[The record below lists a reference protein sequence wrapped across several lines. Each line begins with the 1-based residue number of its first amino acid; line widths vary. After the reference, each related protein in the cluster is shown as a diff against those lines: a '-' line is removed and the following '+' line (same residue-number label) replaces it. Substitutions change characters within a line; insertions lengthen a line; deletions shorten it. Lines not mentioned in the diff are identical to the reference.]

1 MGLAY
6 RHNEELLMAYGT
18 DEGLAAWLVGNGY
31 VLPPSAP
38 APAVLRQRGSAYI
51 DGLYGADFSGVPTGG
66 FAQER
71 AWPRVG
77 AEAYGQPIPSDM
89 TPVAIEHAS
98 YAAAH
103 QEAIKPGSLSISA
116 SQGGALKRKK
126 IDTIEKE
133 YFEGSGD
140 AVADATLKLSAVEGL
155 LAPFLTVPMPAVF
168 VV

>member
-1 MGLAY
+1 
-6 RHNEELLMAYGT
+6 MAYGDDSGLT
-18 DEGLAAWLVGNGY
+18 AWLAANGY
-31 VLPPSAP
+31 TLPAGAL

-51 DGLYGADFSGVPTGG
+51 DGLYGQRFVGVPADGY
-66 FAQER
+66 FQER
-71 AWPRVG
+71 AWPRIG
-77 AEAYGQPIPSDM
+77 ACVQGRAIPPDLV
-89 TPVAIEHAS
+89 PLAIEHAS
-98 YAAAH
+98 YAAAY
-103 QEAIKPGSLSISA
+103 QEAIKPGSLSVSA

-155 LAPFLTVPMPAVF
+155 LAPFLTVSMPAVI

>member
-1 MGLAY
+1 
-6 RHNEELLMAYGT
+6 MAYGDDSGLT
-18 DEGLAAWLVGNGY
+18 AWLAANGY
-31 VLPPSAP
+31 TLPAGAP
-38 APAVLRQRGSAYI
+38 VPAVLRQRGSAYI
-51 DGLYGADFSGVPTGG
+51 NGVYGADFSGVPTGG
-66 FAQER
+66 FAQID
-71 AWPRVG
+71 AWPRIG

-98 YAAAH
+98 YAAAY
-103 QEAIKPGSLSISA
+103 QEAIKPGSLSVSA

-133 YFEGSGD
+133 YFEGSGN

-155 LAPFLTVPMPAVF
+155 LAPFLTVPIPAVF